1 MRRDVSP
8 MYAKI
13 LIIEDEEGMRTLLG
27 DRLRSEG
34 CAVEYGIDGT
44 QGFEKATS
52 AAFDL
57 IILDVMLPGMS
68 GIDVCRRIRSSGM
81 ATPILMLTARGQI
94 EDKVT
99 GLRIGADDYVTKP
112 FDIRELLARIEVLLR
127 RVQPA
132 EPHAAIHQFGPLRID
147 LLGTEVSLHGTV
159 VNLSAR
165 EFQLLRYLVLH
176 RGKTLTREELLKEV
190 WDYSADAYTRT
201 VDVHIASLRTKLG
214 AAPECSNL
222 IQTVKGIGYKFVA

>member
-1 MRRDVSP
+1 MHAR
-8 MYAKI
+8 I
-13 LIIEDEEGMRTLLG
+13 LIVEDEEGMRALLG

-34 CAVEYGIDGT
+34 CAVEYGMDGT

-68 GIDVCRRIRSSGM
+68 GIDVCRRIRAAGM
-81 ATPILMLTARGQI
+81 ATPILMLTARGQV

-99 GLRIGADDYVTKP
+99 GLKIGADDYVTKP

-127 RVQPA
+127 RVPPA
-132 EPHAAIHQFGPLRID
+132 ETNAAVHQFGPLRID
-147 LLGTEVSLHGTV
+147 LLGTQVTLQGAT

-176 RGKTLTREELLKEV
+176 RGKTLTREELLKQV
-190 WDYSADAYTRT
+190 WDYSADTFTRT

-214 AAPECSNL
+214 SDPQCANL
-222 IQTVKGIGYKFVA
+222 IQTVKGIGYKFVS